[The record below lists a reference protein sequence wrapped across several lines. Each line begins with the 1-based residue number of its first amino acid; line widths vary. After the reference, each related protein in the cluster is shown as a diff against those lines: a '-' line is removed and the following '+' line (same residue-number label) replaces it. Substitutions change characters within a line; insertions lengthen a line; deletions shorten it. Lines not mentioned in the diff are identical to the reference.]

1 MFELT
6 ERDDPAETPVQ
17 VKVTVGISGEWRAEP
32 IKVITGITEGIR
44 SLDSTLAEAVRLARQ
59 QGVTW
64 AEIGTAL
71 GVSRQA
77 AWERFSV
84 D

>member
-1 MFELT
+1 MIETT
-6 ERDDPAETPVQ
+6 EREDPDGTPVH
-17 VKVTVGISGEWRAEP
+17 VKVTVGISGDWRAEP
-32 IKVITGITEGIR
+32 IKVINGITEGIR
-44 SLDSTLAEAVRLARQ
+44 SLDSTLAEAVRLARK

-64 AEIGTAL
+64 AEIGSAL

-77 AWERFSV
+77 AWERYSV